1 MVKRTQG
8 LPLNTIILAIIAIVV
23 LVFLILIFTGGIGKF
38 VGQTGQIAPSSNETN
53 NAVCSQYATSIQ
65 TQMGTSTDP
74 NTQLILLANS
84 QYVTSGCSNT
94 YQYSFTLFN
103 GSEVACG
110 LGPNACIM
118 LNSNQGSG
126 GSGSQQTGGSS
137 GSGSSSSSS
146 GTGGSGSSCTP
157 PNGIPGCQLK

>member
-38 VGQTGQIAPSSNETN
+38 VGQTSPFTSSNQTN
-53 NAVCSQYATSIQ
+53 NALCSEYASAIN

-74 NTQLILLANS
+74 NAQLQMLANS
-84 QYVTSGCSNT
+84 QYVTSNCSI
-94 YQYSFTLFN
+94 YFQYSFTLYN
-103 GSEVACG
+103 GSEVECG

-118 LNSNQGSG
+118 LNSNSGSSSGSGSG
-126 GSGSQQTGGSS
+126 GSGGS
-137 GSGSSSSSS
+137 GGSSSSSN
-146 GTGGSGSSCTP
+146 TGSGSSCAP
-157 PNGIPGCQLK
+157 PNGIPGCELK

>member
-38 VGQTGQIAPSSNETN
+38 ISNTNQIGPSSNQTSSTQ
-53 NAVCSQYATSIQ
+53 CSEYATSIE

-74 NTQLILLANS
+74 STQLQLLANS
-84 QYVTSGCSNT
+84 QYVLSNCSI
-94 YQYSFTLFN
+94 YSQYSFSLYN
-103 GSEVACG
+103 GSEVVCG

-118 LNSNQGSG
+118 LNSNQGS
-126 GSGSQQTGGSS
+126 
-137 GSGSSSSSS
+137 SGSSSSSS
-146 GTGGSGSSCTP
+146 SSTSSSSSGSSCTP
-157 PNGIPGCQLK
+157 PNGIPGCKVQ

>member
-38 VGQTGQIAPSSNETN
+38 ATQTNQVSGANQTVGAQCSEYASSIE
-53 NAVCSQYATSIQ
+53 

-74 NTQLILLANS
+74 NVQLQMLADS

-94 YQYSFTLFN
+94 YQYSFTLYN
-103 GSEVACG
+103 GSEIVCG
-110 LGPNACIM
+110 ISGQNLQ
-118 LNSNQGSG
+118 LSNGQS
-126 GSGSQQTGGSS
+126 
-137 GSGSSSSSS
+137 
-146 GTGGSGSSCTP
+146 
-157 PNGIPGCQLK
+157 IHGCELQ

>member
-74 NTQLILLANS
+74 NTQLQLLANS

-110 LGPNACIM
+110 LGPKACIN
-118 LNSNQGSG
+118 LNNG
-126 GSGSQQTGGSS
+126 GSNNNNNNNNGGSQ
-137 GSGSSSSSS
+137 
-146 GTGGSGSSCTP
+146 SSCPSP

>member
-38 VGQTGQIAPSSNETN
+38 ISNTNQIGPSSNQTN
-53 NAVCSQYATSIQ
+53 SAQCSEYATAIES
-65 TQMGTSTDP
+65 QMGTSTDP
-74 NTQLILLANS
+74 STQLELLANS
-84 QYVTSGCSNT
+84 QYVSSNCSI
-94 YQYSFTLFN
+94 YSQYSFTLYN

-118 LNSNQGSG
+118 LNSNQGSSG
-126 GSGSQQTGGSS
+126 GGGNGQSQGSQQQQQQGSGSNCNE
-137 GSGSSSSSS
+137 
-146 GTGGSGSSCTP
+146 CTP
-157 PNGIPGCQLK
+157 PGCIPGCQLQ